1 MSSFVF
7 NTFKQRFLNG
17 EVPSAD
23 TWNFTPMNKNFLQ
36 KFGKDDYPVEQFTS
50 LEDFYRHDAYNF
62 DKSYLSGLITTF
74 DWYKPKDT
82 DEITKPMFVTEG
94 VFDEK
99 GKVLKEPNWQKFK
112 ESYYYPDVSGN
123 SAIPSYLASGGFYY
137 IRTKSELRWFADRA
151 NSGNNRIIGVVGD
164 GIDGVIHGQ
173 IGKDERYPFE
183 GIFDGNGHALDNI
196 QVMCDNTDNGLV
208 GVLGREGTVRNFAIR
223 NTKGVTN
230 LVCKKK
236 INLQYIKD
244 DGRDINAGILVGRNY
259 GKVEN
264 INAHALGTFKFS
276 GFVPE
281 VYSVTN
287 KSDNYSDFSTI
298 REKFDQGENYYHL
311 NSFCINSPGNIC
323 PYVGYFAEGLFA
335 QKASGVTEGKAMC
348 IEANDARKAKFN
360 TGMSEI
366 NIDMANAELLA
377 AGLFIKSDIGCLQY
391 PGLVW
396 NSYMDRVDPWL
407 FSFADKK
414 YGKNAVA
421 IWCVKYIDTFGME
434 QKVWIEMNGFA
445 YDKKASKGERRYH
458 FFPGHLDL
466 GFDVQDDTLLDTTFE
481 ADNDQSIREW
491 LDTNHKDWFNWQGD
505 KKCFINFKYDNEEW
519 DRIGESGGVFDNK
532 GWGNIG
538 AVVKH
543 DAMGIFK
550 RDAETYCI
558 NLQKTWDNGNADD
571 SDDVDSIR
579 YKCDPDDVQIFAND
593 GTPGMVTNLNLDNM
607 HWKPLNIDTSNAV
620 WNSPVCFIL
629 NQINPIIYPLTDSA
643 GNEMRDESGEVIMM
657 TWPHTYAE
665 CRDDSEEAAR
675 KWDENDEVVYHEWT
689 GNSMVHTVKHFT
701 CMPDAAWKKVK
712 NNFNDYYEFRYRVF
726 KWNTVSNDD
735 RDALDDRVEPKLSH
749 KYGGDLLCRSD
760 ERDIFEPYFK
770 TRTTRWFGR
779 YSSGKYFGPSGAGI
793 TIYEDEENVDGNDTD
808 GFYSYNSVTHRMHWM
823 SDGAVEDITN
833 GENIEGMTVDIG
845 AFQYRPF
852 LHGPF
857 YPTDKFPTVNPGETI
872 SEISAATNDSE
883 AAVNYLC
890 SAAKLY
896 ALHPSYYG
904 LDFEGNWTTQCVR
917 EDDYVED
924 LGTSDKEINYLNFNW
939 NLMKKQWNDWDDN
952 HCQERY
958 DNADD
963 TDTSDSLYGAADI
976 PHALYNK
983 PIRMHDMGRAAYYIS
998 PLVGANYG
1006 EIKNVIVSSTRTNDG
1021 NFVGF
1026 IGSVAGKQAR
1036 GHVTSARVYAEDKLN
1051 YFEAKPAKPD
1061 YSKFTTND
1069 LKIGDYDLTYQQA
1082 LEDWSAATANYNY
1095 EVRYKTTP
1103 IIPLTV
1109 AGDTSVLNSD
1119 PTENKDEYKYY
1130 PSNLTVDDDDIHD
1143 GTVTL
1148 YATDLDTA
1156 TATATYSYTA
1166 EAYRGETITI
1176 ASYKQNPLYI
1186 QDEQFYK
1193 ATKAIRA
1200 YCSAWYG
1207 DYEATAKNPMDDTI
1221 TYKLKPIFN
1230 AGGLF
1235 GKLIPTYNN
1244 TTYAGVKGSSTTA
1257 TSEVNHGTQI
1267 DYCDVVYNLNN
1278 KVPRN
1283 SVKHVHGNVSALD
1296 SNTNDI
1302 HNNFGSI
1309 AALLDVQT
1317 SEISPHLHAANEIKM
1332 FEINASGYGTGLASG
1347 DEILPIGFLSYK
1359 PTEINT
1365 VPATEGAGR
1374 GKGRCWVGIRQNTTY
1389 ALDYPIM
1396 SNRGDYFEGTKDN
1409 MYYAP
1414 INQSPIAFW
1423 NSTSLKN
1430 KIDGNSEL
1438 GPNKLKE
1445 YYNEMIRRLFTCS
1458 GHTVNLFTSSFTYCN
1473 PDAMKIRINKSN
1485 RGLLSINSVLDSNT
1499 TFTMPLFENSAS
1511 ESANYIESLTG
1522 IDNVTRRYEIKH
1534 DKLDLPSFAISG
1546 GVYTPHTIDYL
1557 SNTKIFNRPAID
1569 DLYFSYSYTSAQKY
1583 SDDLTFKEKV
1593 EFTSAAK
1600 DAVNLKSSNQRYLN
1614 KNVNLGYVFRD
1625 DAKWEG
1631 DGFWYRN
1638 NFLHIGD
1645 SVSPNHIRTVLRN
1658 NKKLQTSAVSAVQW
1672 GHDTGE
1678 LDELNH
1684 SIYTSS
1690 DKMFSASDSNQFG
1703 GLLVTDSNDRCV
1715 MWIENENGVKL
1726 ENNPWNLEL
1735 PHVTYHGHEG
1745 GLILAVKG
1753 SMF

>member
-335 QKASGVTEGKAMC
+335 QKASDTFSDGKPTC
-348 IEANDARKAKFN
+348 IEEAPSRKAKFN
-360 TGMSEI
+360 IGLVETTV
-366 NIDMANAELLA
+366 DMAKTPIKA
-377 AGLFIKSDIGCLQY
+377 AGYYVKYNIRNIYKDNRSDLAGY
-391 PGLVW
+391 
-396 NSYMDRVDPWL
+396 DDWL

-414 YGKNAVA
+414 YGRNAVA
-421 IWCVKYIDTFGME
+421 FWNVEATDSFGNTRS
-434 QKVWIEMNGFA
+434 VWLEMNGFG
-445 YDKKASKGERRYH
+445 YDKKGPVGERRYH
-458 FFPGHLDL
+458 FFPGHLDI
-466 GFDVQDDTLLDTTFE
+466 DYE
-481 ADNDQSIREW
+481 
-491 LDTNHKDWFNWQGD
+491 
-505 KKCFINFKYDNEEW
+505 
-519 DRIGESGGVFDNK
+519 
-532 GWGNIG
+532 
-538 AVVKH
+538 
-543 DAMGIFK
+543 
-550 RDAETYCI
+550 
-558 NLQKTWDNGNADD
+558 
-571 SDDVDSIR
+571 
-579 YKCDPDDVQIFAND
+579 IFAND
-593 GTPGMVTNLNLDNM
+593 ILNEPINDTDSIIDWLNAQTNWAIAEKACVNLYRNDDDWDRTITKDGDWDADQDKSLYVDGVWGQKRFAHDHNKARAVSVFKRDGVTYCVNIHTVWDNGSMPNEDGGPRYVVEKDDIRVYADDGTPGVVTELDVNNL
-607 HWKPLNIDTSNAV
+607 HWQPLNIDTSNAC
-620 WNSPVCFIL
+620 WDSPIKFIL
-629 NQINPIIYPLTDSA
+629 FQINPI
-643 GNEMRDESGEVIMM
+643 
-657 TWPHTYAE
+657 TYKDA
-665 CRDDSEEAAR
+665 DNNT
-675 KWDENDEVVYHEWT
+675 KTFPENWT
-689 GNSMVHTVKHFT
+689 GNRMIYDAEDFLK
-701 CMPDAAWKKVK
+701 MPDEAWALVKK
-712 NNFNDYYEFRYRVF
+712 DPSSYYDFRYRVF
-726 KWNTVSNDD
+726 TWNGKYTDD
-735 RDALDDRVEPKLSH
+735 AIEEVKINH
-749 KYGGDLLCRSD
+749 KYSGDLLCRENEWDKVNSYMRGRTDRWIDQYKKDDGDDVYKKTNVTIDAGDKNYEWSD
-760 ERDIFEPYFK
+760 
-770 TRTTRWFGR
+770 GR
-779 YSSGKYFGPSGAGI
+779 VASFHR
-793 TIYEDEENVDGNDTD
+793 V
-808 GFYSYNSVTHRMHWM
+808 FYRMHWD
-823 SDGAVEDITN
+823 SDGARK
-833 GENIEGMTVDIG
+833 NIDGATVGATVVDISN
-845 AFQYRPF
+845 FQYQPF
-852 LHGPF
+852 VHAPMNVGP
-857 YPTDKFPTVNPGETI
+857 TAVNPGMTI
-872 SEISAATNDSE
+872 SAISADGNMTS
-883 AAVNYLC
+883 AAAINYMC

-917 EDDYVED
+917 EDDYADD
-924 LGTSDKEINYLNFNW
+924 LGTSDREINYLNFNW

-963 TDTSDSLYGAADI
+963 TDTSDSLYGAVDI

-1103 IIPLTV
+1103 IIPLTI
-1109 AGDTSVLNSD
+1109 AGDASVLNSD
-1119 PTENKDEYKYY
+1119 PTEDPSEYEYY
-1130 PSNLTVDDDDIHD
+1130 PRDVNPDEDDIYD
-1143 GTVTL
+1143 GGVQL
-1148 YATDLDTA
+1148 FA
-1156 TATATYSYTA
+1156 TALNAEDQTSSYSFSSTAYAGKS
-1166 EAYRGETITI
+1166 II
-1176 ASYKQNPLYI
+1176 VSSYKKNPLFI
-1186 QDEQFYK
+1186 QDNMFYA
-1193 ATKAIRA
+1193 ATKATRA

-1235 GKLIPTYNN
+1235 GKLIPTYNT

-1278 KVPRN
+1278 KVPRD

-1302 HNNFGSI
+1302 HNNFGTI

-1317 SEISPHLHAANEIKM
+1317 SEISPHLHATSEIKM
-1332 FEINASGYGTGLASG
+1332 FDINASGYGTGLASG

-1430 KIDGNSEL
+1430 KITGNSEL
-1438 GPNKLKE
+1438 GPEGLKK
-1445 YYNEMIRRLFTCS
+1445 YYNEMIKRLFTCS

-1473 PDAMKIRINKSN
+1473 PDAMKIRINKSK

-1499 TFTMPLFENSAS
+1499 TFTMPLSAHSES
-1511 ESANYIESLTG
+1511 ESAKYIESLTG

-1557 SNTKIFNRPAID
+1557 SNTKIFNRPAFD

>member
-183 GIFDGNGHALDNI
+183 GIFDGNGHTLDNI

-335 QKASGVTEGKAMC
+335 QKASSATSDGKALC
-348 IEANDARKAKFN
+348 IEANDARKATFN
-360 TGMSEI
+360 TGMSEV
-366 NIDMANAELLA
+366 NIDMASCKIRIGA
-377 AGLFIKSDIGCLQY
+377 LFVKNNVQTLKLEENTADWGRL
-391 PGLVW
+391 GEF
-396 NSYMDRVDPWL
+396 DPWL

-421 IWCVKYIDTFGME
+421 IWCVETTDTFG
-434 QKVWIEMNGFA
+434 QTKNVWIEMDGFA
-445 YDKKASKGERRYH
+445 YDKKSGMGKRRYH
-458 FFPGHLDL
+458 FFPGHLNL
-466 GFDVQDDTLLDTTFE
+466 NFDVENPGLLDTYFE
-481 ADNDQSIREW
+481 SESGKEQTIQQWIDEQYEEK
-491 LDTNHKDWFNWQGD
+491 TEPPTYQ
-505 KKCFINFKYDNEEW
+505 NFTWDGSEW
-519 DRIGESGGVFDNK
+519 DRCDNINEQGSGTDLHENANAF
-532 GWGNIG
+532 GW
-538 AVVKH
+538 
-543 DAMGIFK
+543 FR
-550 RDAETYCI
+550 RDSKDYAI
-558 NLQKTWDNGNADD
+558 QLQLAWDNGNIDASED
-571 SDDVDSIR
+571 SKDGDTDISYV
-579 YKCDPDDVQIFAND
+579 CEQDDVQIFADD
-593 GTPGMVTNLNLDNM
+593 GTPGMVTNINVNNM
-607 HWKPLNIDTSNAV
+607 HWQPRNIDTSKSV
-620 WNSPVCFIL
+620 WKAPVLFVL
-629 NQINPIIYPLTDSA
+629 NQINPITYNVTDA
-643 GNEMRDESGEVIMM
+643 DGKVIEK
-657 TWPHTYAE
+657 TWPHAYE
-665 CRDDSEEAAR
+665 EGVDDPDATDKDKTMFYTTWS
-675 KWDENDEVVYHEWT
+675 
-689 GNSMVHTVKHFT
+689 GNRMVLTVKEFVA
-701 CMPDAAWKKVK
+701 MPNEAWEKIK
-712 NNFNDYYEFRYRVF
+712 NNFDNYYEFRYRTTE
-726 KWNTVSNDD
+726 WNIGGKNETKEPGISNDY
-735 RDALDDRVEPKLSH
+735 A
-749 KYGGDLLCRSD
+749 GDLLCRSD
-760 ERDIFEPYFK
+760 EWNELSEYFK
-770 TRTTRWFGR
+770 HRTSRWIGQFTAGKTYKNGMTVNGGEEVMDAGDGR
-779 YSSGKYFGPSGAGI
+779 YFSFHPATYRLHCG
-793 TIYEDEENVDGNDTD
+793 D
-808 GFYSYNSVTHRMHWM
+808 
-823 SDGAVEDITN
+823 DGAREKITN
-833 GENIEGMTVDIG
+833 GENIECVAISISD
-845 AFQYRPF
+845 FQYRPF

-857 YPTDKFPTVNPGETI
+857 YPTTAFPAVNPGETV
-872 SEISAATNDSE
+872 SAISATSNCE
-883 AAVNYLC
+883 AEDAINYLC

-917 EDDYVED
+917 EDDYVKD
-924 LGTSDKEINYLNFNW
+924 LGASDREINYLNFNW

-963 TDTSDSLYGAADI
+963 ADTSDSLYGAADI

-1130 PSNLTVDDDDIHD
+1130 PSNLAVDEDDIYD

-1148 YATDLDTA
+1148 YATGLDTA
-1156 TATATYSYTA
+1156 TATATYSFPSSSVYA
-1166 EAYRGETITI
+1166 GKTITI
-1176 ASYKQNPLYI
+1176 SSYKQNPLYI

-1235 GKLIPTYNN
+1235 GKLIPTYNS

-1296 SNTNDI
+1296 NNTNDI

-1332 FEINASGYGTGLASG
+1332 FDINASGYGSGLASG

-1423 NSTSLKN
+1423 NATSLKN

-1534 DKLDLPSFAISG
+1534 DKLDLPTGAISA

-1690 DKMFSASDSNQFG
+1690 DKMFSATDLNQFG